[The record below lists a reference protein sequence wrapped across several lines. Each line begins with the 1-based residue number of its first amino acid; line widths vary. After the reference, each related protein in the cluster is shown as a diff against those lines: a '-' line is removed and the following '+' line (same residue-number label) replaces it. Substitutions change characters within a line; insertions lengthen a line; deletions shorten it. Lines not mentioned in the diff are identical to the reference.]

1 MKQTRKKHSAVFK
14 AKVAL
19 AAMKGDQGTVNLSGR
34 LAECRRQGL
43 GIEVYCQ
50 PMLQISS
57 QTWNLWFLEAL
68 CSAAVT

>member
-1 MKQTRKKHSAVFK
+1 LAKQLGNGHRQLVRSVSGMQ
-14 AKVAL
+14 AK
-19 AAMKGDQGTVNLSGR
+19 
-34 LAECRRQGL
+34 GL

-50 PMLQISS
+50 RMLQIAS